1 MGKYLIGIDEGTTGC
16 KTCIFEFD
24 GTVVGSD
31 YREYPCYY
39 PKPGWVEQTGWEIT
53 EGLFASCKA
62 AIMNSGIDP
71 KEVVALAIS
80 TQGSV
85 WGPLDKDGELIRP
98 FMGWQDARG
107 ASYVDRINNGEYIDP
122 ARLYQIAG
130 YGPATVPALT
140 KYLWFKDN
148 EPELFAKTEYFASHQ
163 EYFLKQF
170 GADDWFVTDTAT
182 ASRTGV
188 FDIDNCCWSKEII
201 VDALGLDITK
211 FPKIVK
217 AGTQVGTINQAIS
230 DATGLAV
237 GTKLCVG
244 AMDQNCS
251 TMGGG
256 LVKGGSAVAVIGTY
270 GSTYVAMDENLRDP
284 HRTLIFKHNSG
295 PENYTFEAASIA
307 SASSY
312 RWFRDVFGQ
321 LEVAAGKVIGEDP
334 YDLINKQIEMVGPGA
349 NGITF
354 LPYLQGAGSGPR
366 ADSYARGC
374 ILNANLGT
382 TRAEIA
388 RSIMEGI
395 TFEMRDNIDSIR
407 RIGIELNDLRI
418 AGGGTKAPLWC
429 QMQADIYKQPVSVL
443 QTSET
448 GCLGA
453 AIYAGVGAGVYKD
466 YEEAAEKAVHIKEVY
481 YPNPDNFEAY
491 DKAFARFVT
500 AYESLANG
508 GFFALNKEEE

>member
-24 GTVVGSD
+24 GTLVGSD

-39 PKPGWVEQTGWEIT
+39 PKSGWVEQYGDEIT
-53 EGLFASCKA
+53 SGLFASCNSAINKA
-62 AIMNSGIDP
+62 KIDP
-71 KEVVALAIS
+71 KEIEAVALS

-85 WGPLDKDGELIRP
+85 WGPLDKDGVLIRA
-98 FMGWQDARG
+98 FMGWQDTRG
-107 ASYVDRINNGEYIDP
+107 AAYVDRMMKGEYIDP
-122 ARLYQIAG
+122 AELYQIAG

-163 EYFLKQF
+163 EYFLQRF
-170 GADDWFVTDTAT
+170 GADDWFVTDTAS

-188 FDIDNCCWSKEII
+188 FDIDNNCWSEKII
-201 VDALGLDITK
+201 VDALGLDINK

-217 AGTQVGTINQAIS
+217 AGTVVGTINKHIAEM
-230 DATGLAV
+230 TGLAE

-270 GSTYVAMDENLRDP
+270 GSTYVAMDESVRDP
-284 HRTLIFKHNSG
+284 NRTLIFKHNSG

-312 RWFRDVFGQ
+312 RWYRDVFCD
-321 LEVAAGKVIGEDP
+321 LEVAAGKVVGTDP
-334 YDLINKQIEMVGPGA
+334 YELINQQIDKVAPGA
-349 NGITF
+349 NGISF

-366 ADSYARGC
+366 SDNYARGC

-382 TRAEIA
+382 TKAEIA
-388 RSIMEGI
+388 RAVMEGI

-407 RIGIELNDLRI
+407 RIGIELKDLRI
-418 AGGGTKAPLWC
+418 TGGGTKTPIWC
-429 QMQADIYKQPVSVL
+429 QMQADIYKQTVSVL

-466 YEEAAEKAVHIKEVY
+466 YEDAANKAVRIKEVY
-481 YPNPDNFEAY
+481 TPNPDNYEAY
-491 DKAFARFVT
+491 DRAYKRYVT

-508 GFFALNKEEE
+508 GYFAMNKED

>member
-16 KTCIFEFD
+16 KTSIFEHD
-24 GTVVGSD
+24 GTLVGSD

-39 PKPGWVEQTGWEIT
+39 PNSGWVEQYGDEIT
-53 EGLFASCKA
+53 SALFASCNA
-62 AIMNSGIDP
+62 AISRSGIDP
-71 KEVVALAIS
+71 HEIDAVALS

-85 WGPLDKDGELIRP
+85 WGPLDKDMILIRP
-98 FMGWQDARG
+98 FMGWQDTRG
-107 ASYVDRINNGEYIDP
+107 ASYVDRLMQGEYIDP

-140 KYLWFKDN
+140 KYLWFKDH
-148 EPELFAKTEYFASHQ
+148 EPELFEKTEYFASHQ
-163 EYFLKQF
+163 EYFLRRF

-188 FDIDNCCWSKEII
+188 FDIDANTWSQEIL
-201 VDALGLDITK
+201 DALGLDVTK
-211 FPKIVK
+211 FAKIVK
-217 AGTQVGTINQAIS
+217 AGTVVGQIGENVAE
-230 DATGLAV
+230 ATGMPV

-251 TMGGG
+251 TMGAG
-256 LVKGGSAVAVIGTY
+256 LVRGGSAVAVIGTY
-270 GSTYVAMDENLRDP
+270 GSTYVAMDESTRDP
-284 HRTLIFKHNSG
+284 NRTLIFKHNSG

-312 RWFRDVFGQ
+312 RWYRDTFCA
-321 LEVAAGKVIGEDP
+321 LEVAAAKVIGSDP
-334 YDLINKQIEMVGPGA
+334 YELINQQIEAVAPGA

-366 ADSYARGC
+366 ADNYARGC
-374 ILNANLGT
+374 ILNASLST
-382 TRAEIA
+382 SKAEVARAV
-388 RSIMEGI
+388 MEGI

-407 RIGIELNDLRI
+407 RVGIELNDLRI
-418 AGGGTKAPLWC
+418 TGGGTKTPLWC
-429 QMQADIYKQPVSVL
+429 QMQADIYKQSVSVL

-466 YEEAAEKAVHIKEVY
+466 YDDAAERAVSIKEVY
-481 YPNPDNFEAY
+481 TPNPENYDAY
-491 DKAFARFVT
+491 DKAYARYVR
-500 AYESLANG
+500 AYEALAQG
-508 GFFALNKEEE
+508 GFFEVNKDEAS